1 MAHNLE
7 YRSDRGTSS
16 FFSRKELAWHQL
28 GQVVQ
33 DTVNPNEALKLANLD
48 YEVALKPIYASFIPE
63 GCVVRGNEPYFE
75 VYDKQNNFIRR
86 KIMKNVKDIFE
97 EQQAQELKG
106 KIKLKI
112 QQGKEWIVENKE
124 TIIILAPVVIGGV
137 TTITKVVGKQ
147 MKLNKEKALKDLY
160 CYDRSLGHYWNLRRE
175 LTNNE
180 WVAIDR
186 RKSNGERLADILADM
201 RVLK

>member
-1 MAHNLE
+1 
-7 YRSDRGTSS
+7 
-16 FFSRKELAWHQL
+16 
-28 GQVVQ
+28 
-33 DTVNPNEALKLANLD
+33 
-48 YEVALKPIYASFIPE
+48 
-63 GCVVRGNEPYFE
+63 
-75 VYDKQNNFIRR
+75 
-86 KIMKNVKDIFE
+86 MKNVKDIFE